1 MKEQVKRFHVGQKVT
16 LLYSK
21 GKPHKQAAAGHIC
34 RIFNVV
40 SFVWGPDE
48 ECKYE
53 LEWYQED
60 NPDKQ
65 MPFLITRY
73 FFYENDM
80 ELVKDLNLSATVKS
94 HALPDV

>member
-1 MKEQVKRFHVGQKVT
+1 MKEQVKNFHIGQKVK

-40 SFVWGPDE
+40 SFGYKHDE
-48 ECKYE
+48 EWKYE

-73 FFYENDM
+73 FVDEKDM
-80 ELVKDLNLSATVKS
+80 DLVKDLNLCATLKS
-94 HALPDV
+94 NALPDV

>member
-1 MKEQVKRFHVGQKVT
+1 MKEQVKKFYIGQKVK

-21 GKPHKQAAAGHIC
+21 GKPHKQPVAGHIC

-40 SFVWGPDE
+40 SFGWGPDE
-48 ECKYE
+48 EWKYE

-94 HALPDV
+94 HALPDA